1 MLIKL
6 VFVGRLKDKFMQS
19 RSDEYIKWLRNGNKV
34 EVIELADS
42 TKEKEG
48 EAIKKVLEKEK
59 GFNILLSEE
68 GKLFNSIEFAN
79 YLGKI
84 DKKIVFVIGGPYGL
98 SNEVK
103 KEANLL
109 LSLSPLTFTHEL
121 ARLLLSEQLFRASN
135 ILAGGNYHNI

>member
-6 VFVGRLKDKFMQS
+6 VFVGKLKDKFMQA

-68 GKLFNSIEFAN
+68 GKLFSSVEFAN

-135 ILAGGNYHNI
+135 ILAGGNYHNM

>member
-6 VFVGRLKDKFMQS
+6 VFVGKLKDKFMQA
-19 RSDEYIKWLRNGNKV
+19 RADEYIKWLRNGNKV
-34 EVIELADS
+34 EIIELADS

-59 GFNILLSEE
+59 GFNILLTEE
-68 GKLFNSIEFAN
+68 GKLFSSIKFAE

-98 SNEVK
+98 TEDVK
-103 KEANLL
+103 KEADLL

-135 ILAGGNYHNI
+135 ILAGGSYHNE

>member
-6 VFVGRLKDKFMQS
+6 VFVGKLKDKFMQAL
-19 RSDEYIKWLRNGNKV
+19 SDEYIKWLRNGNKD

-68 GKLFNSIEFAN
+68 GKIFSSVEFA
-79 YLGKI
+79 
-84 DKKIVFVIGGPYGL
+84 
-98 SNEVK
+98 S
-103 KEANLL
+103 
-109 LSLSPLTFTHEL
+109 
-121 ARLLLSEQLFRASN
+121 
-135 ILAGGNYHNI
+135 